1 MERPNLADERNWVKV
16 SSTGELAHFE
26 TFKEA
31 VCSDISGHLM
41 SLSYYK
47 HHYTQPTSY

>member
-1 MERPNLADERNWVKV
+1 MKRPNLADQRNWVKV
-16 SSTGELAHFE
+16 SITGEVSHYE

-31 VCSDISGHLM
+31 LSSDISGHLM

>member
-1 MERPNLADERNWVKV
+1 MGRPNLAEQRNWVKV
-16 SSTGELAHFE
+16 SSSGEVAHFE

-31 VCSDISGHLM
+31 VCSNDPGNLM

-47 HHYTQPTSY
+47 HHYTQPMSY